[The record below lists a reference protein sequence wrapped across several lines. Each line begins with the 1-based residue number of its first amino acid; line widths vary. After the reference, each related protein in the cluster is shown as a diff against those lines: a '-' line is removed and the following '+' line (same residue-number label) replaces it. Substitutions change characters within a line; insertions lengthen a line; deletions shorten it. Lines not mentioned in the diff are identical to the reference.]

1 MTGILI
7 EKIFQYF
14 LNEFGQILSYCLYSR
29 KKSRSGTLV
38 LWSSFIFARKLYLIL
53 LLRIISGSKE
63 KNATYFLRPPI
74 IQDRQKST
82 IVINKVPLKFLL
94 LTRCFITYLL
104 FIYLFI

>member
-14 LNEFGQILSYCLYSR
+14 LNEFDQILSYRLYLR

-38 LWSSFIFARKLYLIL
+38 LWSSFVFAGKLYLIL

-74 IQDRQKST
+74 IRDRQKST

-94 LTRCFITYLL
+94 LTRCFIYL
-104 FIYLFI
+104 FIYLFIY